1 MVDLLA
7 KIKVSFKLLLG
18 AYVVL
23 VGVSEVDAD
32 GEEIETASNG
42 SITVFGVLSWIAGLI
57 MIIVYCRLDDE
68 SNGNSEVLFN
78 SFRAAII
85 MDMTLFSLGLITIV
99 GLTCATVYKVVFRKN
114 RIRTLCTFIFG
125 LVIMSA
131 ATAFY
136 GASAFIGWPYIQGKG
151 HHFYNLKLK
160 VSTISIK
167 LDIID
172 PKRHMLRGSYQ
183 LPGTN

>member
-1 MVDLLA
+1 
-7 KIKVSFKLLLG
+7 
-18 AYVVL
+18 
-23 VGVSEVDAD
+23 
-32 GEEIETASNG
+32 
-42 SITVFGVLSWIAGLI
+42 
-57 MIIVYCRLDDE
+57 MIVVYCRLDDE
-68 SNGNSEVLFN
+68 TNGTSEVLFN

-151 HHFYNLKLK
+151 QLMFHFPQTEIY
-160 VSTISIK
+160 
-167 LDIID
+167 
-172 PKRHMLRGSYQ
+172 GY
-183 LPGTN
+183 